1 MGIRRTLS
9 MAATI
14 VLAASKSS
22 KACRAFARELVNRG
36 LVASA
41 TLFPAPVSVIRSTGE
56 GTEKVV
62 EYLTM
67 LVTDDKVV
75 SNVVDFLKAGPA
87 YQITKVIA
95 VPISG
100 GAWDYLSKVSRMA
113 SSNKNLR

>member
-1 MGIRRTLS
+1 

-14 VLAASKSS
+14 VLAASKSN
-22 KACRAFARELVNRG
+22 KACRAFAEELVKKG

-41 TLFPAPVSVIRSTGE
+41 TLFPTPVSVIRSTGK
-56 GTEKVV
+56 GTETIV
-62 EYLTM
+62 EHLTM

-75 SNVVDFLKAGPA
+75 SNVVEFLKAGPT

-100 GAWDYLSKVSRMA
+100 GAWDYLSKVSGMA
-113 SSNKNLR
+113 SSKKNPR

>member
-1 MGIRRTLS
+1 
-9 MAATI
+9 
-14 VLAASKSS
+14 
-22 KACRAFARELVNRG
+22 
-36 LVASA
+36 
-41 TLFPAPVSVIRSTGE
+41 
-56 GTEKVV
+56 
-62 EYLTM
+62 
-67 LVTDDKVV
+67 VTDDKVV